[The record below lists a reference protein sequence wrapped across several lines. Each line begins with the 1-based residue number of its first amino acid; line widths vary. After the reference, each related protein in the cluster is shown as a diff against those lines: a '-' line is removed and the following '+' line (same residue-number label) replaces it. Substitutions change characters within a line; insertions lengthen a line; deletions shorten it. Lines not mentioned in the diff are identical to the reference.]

1 MPELPE
7 VNTYK
12 KYFDAAAVGRT
23 VAGVDVADDY
33 IIKQVGE
40 ATGNTTAATSTPGK
54 LGGRFAAR
62 LTGQTIAGTHRRGK
76 YLFADLDSGHSV
88 LLHFGMT
95 GDLKLYTDAEERP
108 RHERFALVFADDGA
122 RLGFDDPR
130 KFAKIRYLHDREAY
144 VRDIRL
150 GTDALQITLD
160 EFLAQAE
167 GRRTAIKAFLLN
179 QTALAG
185 VGNLYADEI
194 LYQTR
199 IHPESLVGA
208 LSRKQ
213 LRAIHRAMIEILTV
227 ACDRDAYYRDY
238 PPGWFWQW
246 RKEERVARR
255 GRVMAGTVGG
265 RTTHWVE
272 PWQKLYR

>member
-7 VNTYK
+7 VNTYR
-12 KYFDAAAVGRT
+12 KYFDAAALGRT
-23 VAGVDVADDY
+23 VAAVEVRDDY
-33 IIKQVGE
+33 IVKQVGE
-40 ATGNTTAATSTPGK
+40 HTGNTTATTAAPGD
-54 LGGRFAAR
+54 LGRRFAER
-62 LTGQTIAGTHRRGK
+62 LTGQRIAGSHRRGK
-76 YLFADLDSGHSV
+76 YLFADLDSGHSL

-95 GDLKLYTDAEERP
+95 GDLKLYTDPEERP
-108 RHERFALVFADDGA
+108 RHERFALIFADDGA

-150 GTDALQITLD
+150 GVDALEITLE
-160 EFLAQAE
+160 EFLSQAE

-199 IHPESLVGA
+199 IHPGSQVGA
-208 LSRKQ
+208 LPRKR
-213 LRAIHRAMIEILTV
+213 LRAVHGAMVEILSV

-246 RKEERVARR
+246 RKQERVARR
-255 GRVMAGTVGG
+255 GKVMAGKVGG

-272 PWQKLYR
+272 GWQRLYD

>member
-7 VNTYK
+7 VNTYQ
-12 KYFDAAAVGRT
+12 KYFDAAALGR
-23 VAGVDVADDY
+23 AIAAVDVRDDY
-33 IIKQVGE
+33 IVKQVGRH
-40 ATGNTTAATSTPGK
+40 TGNTTAATSEPGV
-54 LGGRFAAR
+54 LGRRFAAR
-62 LTGQTIAGTHRRGK
+62 LSGQRIIGSHRRGK
-76 YLFADLDSGHSV
+76 YLFADLDSGHAV

-95 GDLKLYTDAEERP
+95 GDLKLYADPDERP
-108 RHERFALVFADDGA
+108 RHERFALVFADGGE

-150 GTDALQITLD
+150 GEDALLISR
-160 EFLAQAE
+160 EAFLAQAE
-167 GRRTAIKAFLLN
+167 GRRTAVKAFLLN

-199 IHPESLVGA
+199 IHPESAVAA
-208 LSRKQ
+208 LSRER
-213 LRAIHRAMIEILTV
+213 LSAIYRAMREILTV
-227 ACDRDAYYRDY
+227 ACERDAYYRDY

-246 RKEERVARR
+246 RKAERVARR
-255 GRVMAGTVGG
+255 GRVVTGKVGG
-265 RTTHWVE
+265 RTTCWVE
-272 PWQKLYR
+272 PWQRLYS